1 VISPHP
7 SLLYSRKVESNLA
20 LLHSMSS
27 QLLLLLAFINFH
39 SVTILTVSSSAT
51 DRQPMSVRQKG
62 GAISS
67 ARPPA
72 AYERSEGKIKASPPP
87 NPYSAPRSPWR
98 LPPPARAVDPVSGD
112 AAPLPL
118 HAGRLVSCSP
128 ASSSSYDYPR
138 RTCQPERSLS
148 GASAPPLPLDATVAL
163 CGGAP
168 VGGVTGETA
177 VSFELLV

>member
-1 VISPHP
+1 
-7 SLLYSRKVESNLA
+7 VESNLA

-51 DRQPMSVRQKG
+51 DRPPMSVRQKG

-112 AAPLPL
+112 AWFP
-118 HAGRLVSCSP
+118 
-128 ASSSSYDYPR
+128 
-138 RTCQPERSLS
+138 
-148 GASAPPLPLDATVAL
+148 APPHRPPPTTTRG
-163 CGGAP
+163 GGAP
-168 VGGVTGETA
+168 VSGNALVFLWMPTWPYAASRPWEELGARQQSVTNCLCE
-177 VSFELLV
+177 

>member
-1 VISPHP
+1 
-7 SLLYSRKVESNLA
+7 
-20 LLHSMSS
+20 MSS

-51 DRQPMSVRQKG
+51 DRPPMSVRQKG

-138 RTCQPERSLS
+138 RRRTCQRERSR
-148 GASAPPLPLDATVAL
+148 LPLDATVAL
-163 CGGAP
+163 CRGAP
-168 VGGVTGETA
+168 EGGVTGETA
-177 VSFELLV
+177 VSFELLLWMTFPSHFFRGTTWI